1 MIAMFCHCTFS
12 AANGTFC
19 LYDETQ
25 LYDEAFLIF
34 VRAFI
39 MEHSH
44 EVVLKL
50 PVLWYLQYHL
60 GISKLGNFENLG
72 VAIKT
77 VLVFAAVLE
86 LLLPV

>member
-50 PVLWYLQYHL
+50 PVL
-60 GISKLGNFENLG
+60 
-72 VAIKT
+72 
-77 VLVFAAVLE
+77 
-86 LLLPV
+86 